1 MFNLPKRPIQKYSEI
16 GSTFS
21 QPRIRLGNRLS
32 HPLAQ
37 VLSTEHSM
45 LREGR
50 DLYQTP
56 TLENR
61 TFQACPQTE
70 RLTQP
75 ACLPRRLTARVLFAF
90 PSWSGSLIPKPAYL
104 LQHLFR
110 KEKKIWFYLNVFFCY
125 NLSPPLRFN
134 EERTT
139 ITLNLKSEHWV
150 WWKWPQSIFI
160 SRLKTRIVTRKC
172 NNMLILY

>member
-21 QPRIRLGNRLS
+21 QPRIRPGNRLS

-61 TFQACPQTE
+61 TFQACPQTRASDPAGMPAAAFDRARALCVPFLE
-70 RLTQP
+70 WFADSQASLLTP
-75 ACLPRRLTARVLFAF
+75 ALVPE
-90 PSWSGSLIPKPAYL
+90 G
-104 LQHLFR
+104 
-110 KEKKIWFYLNVFFCY
+110 EKD
-125 NLSPPLRFN
+125 
-134 EERTT
+134 
-139 ITLNLKSEHWV
+139 
-150 WWKWPQSIFI
+150 
-160 SRLKTRIVTRKC
+160 
-172 NNMLILY
+172 LILPQCLLLL